1 MVTEKKRS
9 EGGLYSEM
17 LHQIIFDFDE
27 DKTEYTTFVESG
39 TNWGETPEKLYNEF
53 ETLHTIELDQK
64 YYERFDKIIEEKNYE
79 KIINHFGDTID
90 ILPLILQK
98 CIEFKDKSVFWL
110 DGHWS
115 GGDTALG
122 IEPCPLFK
130 ECVSI
135 DNFYQPHTGIIVIDD
150 YRLFGGGWVGWD
162 DISVENIVS
171 CFKNHE
177 VKYETYTGYDC
188 MSILITKKE

>member
-1 MVTEKKRS
+1 MIDEKKKT
-9 EGGLYSEM
+9 EAGLYPEM
-17 LHQIIFDFDE
+17 LHQIISDFDE
-27 DKTEYTTFVESG
+27 DKTEYTMFVESG
-39 TNWGETPEKLYNEF
+39 TNSGETLEKLYNEF

-64 YYERFDKIIEEKNYE
+64 YYEKFDKIIEEKNYE

-98 CIEFKDKSVFWL
+98 CIESKDKSVFWL

-122 IEPCPLFK
+122 IESCPLFK

-135 DNFYQPHTGIIVIDD
+135 NNFYQPDSAIIVIDD
-150 YRLFGGGWVGWD
+150 YRLFGGGWIGWD

-177 VKYETYTGYDC
+177 VKYKTYIGYDC
-188 MSILITKKE
+188 MSILITKKG